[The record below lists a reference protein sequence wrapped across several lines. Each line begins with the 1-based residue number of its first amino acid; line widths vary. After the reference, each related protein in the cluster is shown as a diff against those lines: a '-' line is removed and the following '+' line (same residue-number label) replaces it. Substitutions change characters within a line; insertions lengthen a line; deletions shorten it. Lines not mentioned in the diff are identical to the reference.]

1 MIVDILII
9 SIVFN
14 LDIIDMIKIT
24 GNIPNSCTVACSG
37 GVDSIAIADF
47 LSKTRKIKLAFF
59 HHGTT
64 NSDNGLK
71 VVEELSK
78 SRNLE
83 LVIGNLSR
91 NKLPKESWEEYWRI
105 ERYSFL
111 DSLNETIVTGHNL
124 DDLVETWLFYSMHG
138 LPRVIPY
145 RRGSVIRPFL
155 TTRKHEFVDWCTK
168 RNINWFEDLS
178 NKDISY
184 SRNRIRHNILP
195 EALKVNPGLY
205 TVVKKYYEDKGTY
218 KL

>member
-14 LDIIDMIKIT
+14 IDIIDMIKIT
-24 GNIPNSCTVACSG
+24 GNIPPSCTIACSG

-47 LSKTRKIKLAFF
+47 LSKSRNIKLAFF
-59 HHGTT
+59 HHGTS
-64 NSDNGLK
+64 NSDNGLE
-71 VVEELSK
+71 VVTEFAS
-78 SRNLE
+78 SRNLD
-83 LVIGNLSR
+83 LTVGRLSR
-91 NKLPKESWEEYWRI
+91 SKSAKESWEEYWRI

-124 DDLVETWLFYSMHG
+124 DDLVETWLFYSVHG

-145 RRGSVIRPFL
+145 RRGLVIRPFL
-155 TTRKHEFVDWCTK
+155 TTRKSEFIDWCTK